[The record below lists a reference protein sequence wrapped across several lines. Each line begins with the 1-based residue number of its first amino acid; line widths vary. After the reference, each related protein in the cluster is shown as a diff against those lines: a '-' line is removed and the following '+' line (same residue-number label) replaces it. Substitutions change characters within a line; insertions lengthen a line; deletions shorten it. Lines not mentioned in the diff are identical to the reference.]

1 MCKREYIVN
10 IIICL
15 LRGCRQVSN
24 NNLLINYCYI
34 PNTIFC
40 QVSKD
45 SDNKS
50 INSKIVHA
58 ATISLFSVIY
68 RFSGIGIFL
77 NSAFHK
83 LYIFF
88 IAERNN
94 NLG

>member
-1 MCKREYIVN
+1 M
-10 IIICL
+10 
-15 LRGCRQVSN
+15 SN

-68 RFSGIGIFL
+68 WFSGIGIFL